1 MAYPNALKSL
11 SAKVQGPSYTV
22 KKEMGIKK
30 GSGVERPKAP
40 STVVHC

>member
-22 KKEMGIKK
+22 KKEREK
-30 GSGVERPKAP
+30 RRDQA
-40 STVVHC
+40 